1 MLKLLMNLQILKCAG
16 SPECLHPVEL
26 VRILSPAADA
36 DSENPWISVLN
47 ICFQPGIDMA
57 G

>member
-26 VRILSPAADA
+26 AR
-36 DSENPWISVLN
+36 DSESFRQRQMPTQKL
-47 ICFQPGIDMA
+47 PGLES
-57 G
+57 